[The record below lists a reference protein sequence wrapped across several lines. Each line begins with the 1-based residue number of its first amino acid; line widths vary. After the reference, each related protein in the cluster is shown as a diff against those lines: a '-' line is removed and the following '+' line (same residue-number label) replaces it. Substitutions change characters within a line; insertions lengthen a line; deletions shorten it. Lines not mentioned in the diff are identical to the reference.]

1 VLALFIVNSRFIQ
14 AIKIDFIHLSH
25 WQMVA
30 VSECSDDEKL
40 SNENPSV
47 DNFALIK
54 LQFSHSGNRLLW
66 HLDTQ
71 NQRGKSFHHFVF
83 VLLELDLCPSVAATR
98 GNT

>member
-1 VLALFIVNSRFIQ
+1 
-14 AIKIDFIHLSH
+14 
-25 WQMVA
+25 MVA

-71 NQRGKSFHHFVF
+71 NQRGG
-83 VLLELDLCPSVAATR
+83 ATIKALSKTVSS
-98 GNT
+98 NK